1 MAGSIRRLDRHG
13 RAVLLSEALDGAGQ
27 KFQLALQ
34 LVYLEMRQDVEK
46 ALKDGSFTTDNGER
60 LARRALAN
68 YAAAAMIMPY
78 APFARAV
85 EARRYDV
92 EAISRQFG
100 TSFEQTAHRLPSPP
114 KPGHARTTERPGG
127 QECVS
132 TCVSRC
138 TPDDSK
144 KKRQDKC

>member
-1 MAGSIRRLDRHG
+1 MAGAIRRLDRHG

-34 LVYLEMRQDVEK
+34 LVYREMRQDVEK

-92 EAISRQFG
+92 EAIPRQFG
-100 TSFEQTAHRLPSPP
+100 KIGRASCR
-114 KPGHARTTERPGG
+114 ERV
-127 QECVS
+127 CRYV
-132 TCVSRC
+132 
-138 TPDDSK
+138 
-144 KKRQDKC
+144 